1 MANPRELYVSV
12 YSIFIYSPK
21 NIPSGGKIELVIQ
34 MTKQEFGEHIRK
46 LRTEREIKQ
55 ETLARDLNIRR
66 QTISSYERGGSLPDI
81 YTLMKIA
88 DVFDVSL
95 DELAGRE
102 FPKSVDIKE

>member
-1 MANPRELYVSV
+1 MLSLYFYISTQ
-12 YSIFIYSPK
+12 ITL
-21 NIPSGGKIELVIQ
+21 SGGKIELVMY
-34 MTKQEFGEHIRK
+34 MTKEELGEHIRK

-55 ETLARDLNIRR
+55 EILAKELHIRR

-102 FPKSVDIKE
+102 FPKSTDKRND